1 MKKKTIFIYFNSAK
15 RLSKKKKE
23 SLQKAVVSTIAVKMN
38 LSFSDFSVLSKDTN
52 LKEINVEHKKSIKLK
67 YPHIAIYKDLKS
79 SVPTCLGVCLC
90 KK

>member
-1 MKKKTIFIYFNSAK
+1 MEKKIIFIYFNSAK

-38 LSFSDFSVLSKDTN
+38 LSFSDFSILSKDIN
-52 LKEINVEHKKSIKLK
+52 SKEINTEHKKSIKLK

-79 SVPTCLGVCLC
+79 LVPICLGICFC